1 MSNNTTIASKEAKAL
16 LNKAKTTTLTEAEAA
31 KVVEYTN
38 QQNKDSIRN
47 YGLGVVAGVILGIIL
62 R

>member
-1 MSNNTTIASKEAKAL
+1 MSNNTIASKEAKAL

>member
-47 YGLGVVAGVILGIIL
+47 YGLGVIAGVILGIIL